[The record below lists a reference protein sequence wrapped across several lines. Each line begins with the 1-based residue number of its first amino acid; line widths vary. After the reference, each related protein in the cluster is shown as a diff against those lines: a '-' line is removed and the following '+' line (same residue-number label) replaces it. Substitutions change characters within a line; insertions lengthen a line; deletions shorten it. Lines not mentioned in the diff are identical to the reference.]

1 MNPYPHLLA
10 PLDLGFTTLPNRV
23 LMGSMHT
30 GLEDRARNFP
40 KLAAYLAERAAG
52 GAGLIVTGGIAPNIA
67 GWVAP
72 FAGKLSSR
80 REIKRHRIVT
90 DAVHAAG
97 GRLCMQILHAG
108 RYAYHPLAVAPSPLK
123 SPISPFKPRGL
134 SARGVER
141 QIDAFARCAALAR
154 EAGYDGVEIMGSE
167 GYLINEFIAARTNRR
182 DDAWGGDFERRC
194 RFPIEIVRRVREAV
208 GADFIIIFRLSA
220 LDLVD
225 GGSNWE
231 EVVQLGRGVSEAG
244 ATIVNTG
251 IGWHEARIPTIATLV
266 PRAAFAWVTA
276 RLREALAVPVVATNR
291 INTPAVAEGILAR
304 GEADMV
310 SLARPFLADPQFVRK
325 AAEGRADEINTCI
338 ACNQAC
344 LDHTFAGKRS
354 SCLVNPRACFET
366 ELVIHPAEQP
376 LAIAVV
382 GGGPAGLAAATT
394 AAERGHQVTL
404 FEAAPELGGQFQL
417 ARRVPGKE
425 EFSET
430 LRYFRRRLETTGV
443 TVKLGHAATS
453 AQLAAGGFDHVIVA
467 TGVLPRRPQIPG
479 LELASVLSY
488 SDVLLGRRQAGRKV
502 AIIGAGGIGFDV
514 ATFLAHGVAGEG
526 DVADYNAEWGI
537 DEHLAARAGVEG
549 VDPRPAASGRQLW
562 LLQRKPG
569 KLGRTLGKTTG
580 WAHRL
585 GLQRRGVTML
595 GGVKYL
601 GVEPGGLRI
610 EIDGAAR
617 LLAVDNVVVCAGQES
632 LNDLA
637 GELAGGPSAVSVVGG
652 AKEAVELD
660 AKRAIEQATRLAAG
674 L

>member
-1 MNPYPHLLA
+1 MSPYPHLLA

-30 GLEDRARNFP
+30 GLEDRARDYP

-72 FAGKLSSR
+72 FAGKLSAR
-80 REIKRHRIVT
+80 REVPRHRLVT

-97 GRLCMQILHAG
+97 GRVCMQILHAG

-134 SARGVER
+134 GVRGVEA
-141 QIDAFARCAALAR
+141 QIRAFARCASLAR

-182 DDAWGGDFERRC
+182 EDAWGGDFERRT
-194 RFPIEIVRRVREAV
+194 RFPIEIVQRVREAV
-208 GADFIIIFRLSA
+208 GPDFIIIYRLSA

-225 GGSNWE
+225 GGSDWD
-231 EVVQLGRGVSEAG
+231 EVVRLGTAVAAAG
-244 ATIVNTG
+244 ATLVNTG

-276 RLREALAVPVVATNR
+276 RLRDVLPVPVVATNR

-310 SLARPFLADPQFVRK
+310 SLARPFLADPEFVRK

-344 LDHTFAGKRS
+344 LDHTFAGRRS
-354 SCLVNPRACFET
+354 SCLVNPRACHET
-366 ELVIHPAEQP
+366 ELVIRRTDTP
-376 LAIAVV
+376 LRVAVV

-394 AAERGHQVTL
+394 AAERGHRVTL
-404 FEAAPELGGQFQL
+404 YEASPDIGGQFQM

-430 LRYFRRRLETTGV
+430 LRYFQRRLETAGV
-443 TVKLGHAATS
+443 TLRLGHAVA
-453 AQLAAGGFDHVIVA
+453 AAELAAAGFDHVIVA
-467 TGVLPRRPQIPG
+467 TGVVPRRPPIPG
-479 LELASVLSY
+479 LDRPSVLSY
-488 SDVLLGRRQAGRKV
+488 IDVLLGRREVGRRV

-514 ATFLAHGVAGEG
+514 ATFLAHGHGEQ
-526 DVADYNAEWGI
+526 DAIADYHKEWGI
-537 DEHLAARAGVEG
+537 DPQLSARAGVEG
-549 VDPRPAASGRQLW
+549 VEPSPASSGREIW
-562 LLQRKPG
+562 LLQRKTGKPG
-569 KLGRTLGKTTG
+569 RGLGKTTG

-585 GLQRRGVTML
+585 GLQRRGVHML
-595 GGVKYL
+595 AGVKYL
-601 GVEPGGLRI
+601 GVEPDGLRI
-610 EIDGAAR
+610 EMNGAEQ
-617 LLAVDNVVVCAGQES
+617 LLEADNIVVCAGQEPLRTLAAELEANGVPVS
-632 LNDLA
+632 L
-637 GELAGGPSAVSVVGG
+637 VGG
-652 AKEAVELD
+652 ALEAVELD
-660 AKRAIEQATRLAAG
+660 AKRAIDQATRLAAA

>member
-1 MNPYPHLLA
+1 MNHYPNLLS

-30 GLEDRARNFP
+30 GLEDRAASYP

-72 FAGKLSSR
+72 FAGKLSAR
-80 REIKRHRIVT
+80 REIPRHRLVT

-97 GRLCMQILHAG
+97 GRVCMQILHAG

-134 SARGVER
+134 GARGVEA
-141 QIDAFARCAALAR
+141 QIRAFARCAALAR

-182 DDAWGGDFERRC
+182 NDAWGGDFERRS
-194 RFPIEIVRRVREAV
+194 RFPVEIVRRVREAV
-208 GADFIIIFRLSA
+208 GPDFIVIYRLSA

-225 GGSNWE
+225 GGSDWD
-231 EVVQLGRGVSEAG
+231 EVVQLGRAVAAAG
-244 ATIVNTG
+244 ATLVNTG

-276 RLREALAVPVVATNR
+276 RLREALPVPVIATNR
-291 INTPAVAEGILAR
+291 INTPEVAEGILAR

-310 SLARPFLADPQFVRK
+310 SMARPFLADPEFVRK

-354 SCLVNPRACFET
+354 SCLVNPRACHEA
-366 ELVIHPAEQP
+366 ELVIRPAETP
-376 LAIAVV
+376 LSIAVV

-394 AAERGHQVTL
+394 AAERGHRVTL
-404 FEAAPELGGQFQL
+404 FEASGEIGGQFQM

-443 TVKLGHAATS
+443 ELRLGHAVTAGELS
-453 AQLAAGGFDHVIVA
+453 AGGFDQVIVA
-467 TGVLPRRPQIPG
+467 TGVVPRRPGIPG
-479 LELASVLSY
+479 LEHPSVVSY
-488 SDVLLGRRQAGRKV
+488 IDVLFGRREIGRRV

-514 ATFLAHGVAGEG
+514 ATFLAHGSQDADPVAG
-526 DVADYNAEWGI
+526 YNAEWGI
-537 DEHLAARAGVEG
+537 DGRMAVRGGVEG
-549 VDPRPAASGRQLW
+549 VAPQPAGSGREIW
-562 LLQRKPG
+562 LLQRKAGKPG
-569 KLGRTLGKTTG
+569 RGLGKTTG

-585 GLQRRGVTML
+585 GLQRRGVQML
-595 GGVKYL
+595 PGVRYL
-601 GVEPGGLRI
+601 GVEAGGLRI
-610 EIDGAAR
+610 EVDGEER
-617 LLAVDNVVVCAGQES
+617 LLEVDNVVLCAGQEP
-632 LNDLA
+632 LNRLA
-637 GELAGGPSAVSVVGG
+637 GELEGSGIPAHLVGG
-652 AKEAVELD
+652 ALEAAELD
-660 AKRAIEQATRLAAG
+660 AKRAIDQATRLAAR